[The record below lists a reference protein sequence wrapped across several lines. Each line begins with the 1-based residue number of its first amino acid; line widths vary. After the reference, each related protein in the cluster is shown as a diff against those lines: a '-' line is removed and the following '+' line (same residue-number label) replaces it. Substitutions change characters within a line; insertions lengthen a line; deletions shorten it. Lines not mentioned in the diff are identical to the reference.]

1 MTTRLRQVKAL
12 EEDLR
17 EYRSIQVERAWQQT
31 WARCTQQKPV
41 QPQRSWTAYLMRV
54 AAILVLL
61 AGHYFNIII
70 NVLGAFVHSSRL
82 QYIEFFGKFY
92 EGGGQPFE
100 PLAAHTKYYQISEVK

>member
-1 MTTRLRQVKAL
+1 MSIWATVLMTMAMT
-12 EEDLR
+12 
-17 EYRSIQVERAWQQT
+17 
-31 WARCTQQKPV
+31 PV
-41 QPQRSWTAYLMRV
+41 AQMLWSAGPVGIV

-92 EGGGQPFE
+92 EAGGRAFL
-100 PLAAHTKYYQISEVK
+100 PLALRTKYTDITK